1 MATDYGT
8 FYWPA
13 GRNGGGG
20 SGSAQAS
27 GTAAISDG
35 ASSVTVTY
43 DVTLSTAVP
52 PIVSV
57 INSIDGSPI
66 FLNPVVTAYSTTG
79 FTATFNAPADSA
91 NYVLQ
96 YAVFGAV

>member
-13 GRNGGGG
+13 GCNGGGG

-27 GTAAISDG
+27 GTAAISNG
-35 ASSVTVTY
+35 ASTVTVTY
-43 DVTLSTAVP
+43 DVTLSTSLP
-52 PIVSV
+52 PIISV
-57 INSIDGSPI
+57 NNTVDASPI
-66 FLNPVVTAYSTTG
+66 FLDAVVTAYSTTG
-79 FTATFNAPADSA
+79 FTATFNAPADSG